1 MKDESEIIK
10 ILRKEEML
18 REKEEKP
25 QELEPVT
32 CSKDILNKKTV
43 GSEKVISDIPVTD
56 NPDLKFMSALERQLE
71 NIIGIKTTHVDR
83 NQSEEQEFYSR
94 LIKDDENVTV
104 KKESVDLPK
113 AQHGKELLEEPEEL
127 QTSYPEKTPEE
138 SKGPLTKAQQRKQE
152 TTYPQKTIKKASMKD
167 KQDKRTGFGWKGLG
181 SRVIKFDKNIKTYV
195 YEVHEPQLKKE
206 EEKIKNKLI
215 ELFELRTT
223 IDVFE
228 INTAEKITRL
238 SESLQKII
246 VDSHI
251 KLSETSKDKIF
262 YYIFQEFV
270 GYGKID
276 ILMHDEGIEDISCD
290 GPNIPLF
297 IYHKTYESITSNI
310 VFENPDEL
318 DSFAVKLAQI
328 CGKQISIYEPII
340 DGKLADGSRLSVMLA
355 KTVTPFSTFTIRR
368 FREDPFTPID
378 LINTG
383 TMPLEMAAYF
393 WFVIENGASILFCGG
408 TASGKTST
416 LNAFALFLPAAYKI
430 FSIEDTREVML
441 PHANWIASTTRTGFS
456 QSAEHKTSKDID
468 MFDLTRAALR
478 QRPQVVIVGE
488 IRGQEAYALF
498 QAMATGHISYS
509 TIHASDIH
517 TLVQRLESPPISLP
531 KSLLISL
538 NLVVFLKS
546 TMING
551 KPARRITNVIE
562 IIKMD
567 ASTGKLIFTLPFSWV
582 SESEDHF
589 KKESKSILLN
599 RTKNKKGWSDEQL
612 VQELKNRII
621 VLEWMRKNN
630 LRSFREVGKV
640 VADYSEEPDV
650 VLKKA
655 KGDSK

>member
-1 MKDESEIIK
+1 MKDEPEIIK
-10 ILRKEEML
+10 ILRKEEL
-18 REKEEKP
+18 LGKIEKKP
-25 QELEPVT
+25 HEFELVS
-32 CSKDILNKKTV
+32 CSKDIFNEKTV
-43 GSEKVISDIPVTD
+43 GSGDVISDIPVTD
-56 NPDLKFMSALERQLE
+56 NPNFKFMASVERHLE
-71 NIIGIKTTHVDR
+71 NILGIKKMDADMDQTDD
-83 NQSEEQEFYSR
+83 QEFHTR
-94 LIKDDENVTV
+94 LIGENDDVV
-104 KKESVDLPK
+104 V
-113 AQHGKELLEEPEEL
+113 QRELMAPQKIQQVMEP
-127 QTSYPEKTPEE
+127 PEKTKELPMPRRGKTLDASEDFVSSDQQE
-138 SKGPLTKAQQRKQE
+138 SQIKNS
-152 TTYPQKTIKKASMKD
+152 KKAD
-167 KQDKRTGFGWKGLG
+167 DERVGFGWKGLG
-181 SRVIKFDKNIKTYV
+181 SRKIRFDKNSKTYV
-195 YEVHEPQLKKE
+195 YEVHEPSLEKE
-206 EEKIKNKLI
+206 EQEIKNKLL
-215 ELFELRTT
+215 ELFELRST

-228 INTAEKITRL
+228 VNTAEKSIKL
-238 SESLQKII
+238 DESLQKII
-246 VDSHI
+246 VDGHI
-251 KLSETSKDKIF
+251 KLSESSKDKIF
-262 YYIFQEFV
+262 YYIFQEFT

-290 GPNIPLF
+290 GPNIPIF
-297 IYHKTYESITSNI
+297 IYHKTYESIKSNI
-310 VFENPDEL
+310 IFENPDEL

-383 TMPLEMAAYF
+383 TMSVEMAAYF
-393 WFVIENGASILFCGG
+393 WLAIENGASILFCGG

-441 PHANWIASTTRTGFS
+441 PHENWVASTTRTGFS

-517 TLVQRLESPPISLP
+517 TLVQRLENPPISLP
-531 KSLLISL
+531 KALLISL

-546 TMING
+546 TVING

-562 IIKMD
+562 IIKMEP
-567 ASTGKLIFTLPFSWV
+567 STNKLIFSIPFSWV

-589 KKESKSILLN
+589 KKEAKSILLD
-599 RTKNKKGWSDEQL
+599 RTQNKKGWSDAQL
-612 VQELKNRII
+612 IQEVKNRII

-630 LRSFREVGKV
+630 LRSYKEVGKV
-640 VADYSEEPDV
+640 VADYSQEPEV
-650 VLKKA
+650 VLEKA
-655 KGDSK
+655 KGGSE

>member
-1 MKDESEIIK
+1 MKDEPEIIK
-10 ILRKEEML
+10 ILRKEEL
-18 REKEEKP
+18 LGKIEEKP
-25 QELEPVT
+25 QEFELVS
-32 CSKDILNKKTV
+32 CSKNIFNKKTV
-43 GSEKVISDIPVTD
+43 GSGDVISDIPVAD
-56 NPDLKFMSALERQLE
+56 NPNFKFMAVVKQQLE
-71 NIIGIKTTHVDR
+71 NILRIKTGDADADQTDD
-83 NQSEEQEFYSR
+83 QEFQTR
-94 LIKDDENVTV
+94 LKGENDDAGVQR
-104 KKESVDLPK
+104 ESMAPQKTQQVM
-113 AQHGKELLEEPEEL
+113 EP
-127 QTSYPEKTPEE
+127 PEKTKELPMPRR
-138 SKGPLTKAQQRKQE
+138 G
-152 TTYPQKTIKKASMKD
+152 KTIDASEDFVSSDQQGSQKKNSKKAD
-167 KQDKRTGFGWKGLG
+167 DERTGFGWKGLG
-181 SRVIKFDKNIKTYV
+181 SRVIRFDKNSKTYV
-195 YEVHEPQLKKE
+195 YEVHEPSLEKE
-206 EEKIKNKLI
+206 EQEIKNKLL
-215 ELFELRTT
+215 ELFELRST

-228 INTAEKITRL
+228 VNTAEKSIKL
-238 SESLQKII
+238 DESLQKII
-246 VDSHI
+246 VDGHI
-251 KLSETSKDKIF
+251 KLSESSKDKIF
-262 YYIFQEFV
+262 YYIFQEFT

-290 GPNIPLF
+290 GPNIPIF
-297 IYHKTYESITSNI
+297 IYHKTYESIKSNI

-383 TMPLEMAAYF
+383 TMSVEMAAYF
-393 WFVIENGASILFCGG
+393 WLAIENGASILFCGG

-441 PHANWIASTTRTGFS
+441 PHENWVASTTRTGFS

-517 TLVQRLESPPISLP
+517 TLVQRLENPPISLP
-531 KSLLISL
+531 KALLISL
-538 NLVVFLKS
+538 NLVVFLKA
-546 TMING
+546 TVING

-562 IIKMD
+562 IIKMEP
-567 ASTGKLIFTLPFSWV
+567 STNKLIFSIPFSWV

-589 KKESKSILLN
+589 KKEAKSILLD
-599 RTKNKKGWSDEQL
+599 RTQSKKGWSDAQL
-612 VQELKNRII
+612 ISEVKNRII

-630 LRSFREVGKV
+630 LRSYKEVGKV
-640 VADYSEEPDV
+640 VADYSQEPEV
-650 VLKKA
+650 VLEKA
-655 KGDSK
+655 KGGSE

>member
-1 MKDESEIIK
+1 MKDEPEIIK

-18 REKEEKP
+18 GKKEKKPREF
-25 QELEPVT
+25 QLVT
-32 CSKDILNKKTV
+32 RLKDIFNKKTAE
-43 GSEKVISDIPVTD
+43 SEDVISDIPFTH
-56 NPDLKFMSALERQLE
+56 NPDLKFMATVKRQLKSILRTKTGDAEMNQTDDQEFHTRLIGE
-71 NIIGIKTTHVDR
+71 NDDAGVQRESMAPQKKQQVMEPPEK
-83 NQSEEQEFYSR
+83 SEESQMPRRGKTLDASEDFLSIDQQG
-94 LIKDDENVTV
+94 LPKKSSKKADDE
-104 KKESVDLPK
+104 
-113 AQHGKELLEEPEEL
+113 
-127 QTSYPEKTPEE
+127 
-138 SKGPLTKAQQRKQE
+138 
-152 TTYPQKTIKKASMKD
+152 
-167 KQDKRTGFGWKGLG
+167 RTGFGWKGLG
-181 SRVIKFDKNIKTYV
+181 SRVIKFDKNSKTYV
-195 YEVHEPQLKKE
+195 YEVHEPSLEKE
-206 EEKIKNKLI
+206 EQEIKNKLL
-215 ELFELRTT
+215 ELFELRST

-228 INTAEKITRL
+228 VNTAEKSIKL
-238 SESLQKII
+238 DESLQKII
-246 VDSHI
+246 VDGHI
-251 KLSETSKDKIF
+251 KLSENSKDKIF
-262 YYIFQEFV
+262 YYIFQEFT

-290 GPNIPLF
+290 GPNIPIF
-297 IYHKTYESITSNI
+297 IYHKTYESIKSNI

-383 TMPLEMAAYF
+383 TMSVEMAAYF
-393 WFVIENGASILFCGG
+393 WLAIENGASILFCGG

-441 PHANWIASTTRTGFS
+441 PHENWVASTTRTGFS

-517 TLVQRLESPPISLP
+517 TLVQRLENPPISLP
-531 KSLLISL
+531 KALLISL
-538 NLVVFLKS
+538 NLVVFLKA
-546 TMING
+546 TVING
-551 KPARRITNVIE
+551 KPARRIANVIE
-562 IIKMD
+562 IIKMEP
-567 ASTGKLIFTLPFSWV
+567 STNKLIFSIPFAWI

-589 KKESKSILLN
+589 KKEAKSILLD
-599 RTKNKKGWSDEQL
+599 RTQSKKGWSDAQL
-612 VQELKNRII
+612 LQEVKNRII

-630 LRSFREVGKV
+630 LRSYKEVGKII
-640 VADYSEEPDV
+640 ADYSQEPEV
-650 VLKKA
+650 VLEKA
-655 KGDSK
+655 KGGSK

>member
-1 MKDESEIIK
+1 MKDEPEIIK

-18 REKEEKP
+18 GKKEEKP
-25 QELEPVT
+25 REFELVT
-32 CSKDILNKKTV
+32 RLKEILNKKTA
-43 GSEKVISDIPVTD
+43 GSEDIISDLPVTH
-56 NPDLKFMSALERQLE
+56 NPKLKFMAAVERQLE
-71 NIIGIKTTHVDR
+71 NILGTKTGDTDMD
-83 NQSEEQEFYSR
+83 QTDDQEFHTKP
-94 LIKDDENVTV
+94 IGENDDAGVQR
-104 KKESVDLPK
+104 ESMAPQKIQQVM
-113 AQHGKELLEEPEEL
+113 EP
-127 QTSYPEKTPEE
+127 PEKTNELPMSRREKTLDASE
-138 SKGPLTKAQQRKQE
+138 DFLSIDQQGPPKKSS
-152 TTYPQKTIKKASMKD
+152 KKAD
-167 KQDKRTGFGWKGLG
+167 DERTGFGWKGLG
-181 SRVIKFDKNIKTYV
+181 SRVIKFDKNSKTYV
-195 YEVHEPQLKKE
+195 YEVHEPSLEKE
-206 EEKIKNKLI
+206 EQGIKNKLL
-215 ELFELRTT
+215 ELFELRST

-228 INTAEKITRL
+228 NNTAEKSIKL
-238 SESLQKII
+238 DESLQKII
-246 VDSHI
+246 VDGHI

-262 YYIFQEFV
+262 YYIFQEFT

-290 GPNIPLF
+290 GPDIPIF
-297 IYHKTYESITSNI
+297 VYHKTYESIKSNI
-310 VFENPDEL
+310 VFENPEEL

-383 TMPLEMAAYF
+383 TMSLEMAAYF
-393 WFVIENGASILFCGG
+393 WLAIENGASILFCGG

-441 PHANWIASTTRTGFS
+441 PHENWVASTTRTGFS

-517 TLVQRLESPPISLP
+517 TLVQRLENPPISLP
-531 KSLLISL
+531 KALLISL
-538 NLVVFLKS
+538 NLVVFLKN
-546 TMING
+546 TVING

-562 IIKMD
+562 IIKMEP
-567 ASTGKLIFTLPFSWV
+567 STNKLIFSIPFSWV
-582 SESEDHF
+582 SESEDYF
-589 KKESKSILLN
+589 KKEAKSILLD
-599 RTKNKKGWSDEQL
+599 RTQSKKGWSDAQL
-612 VQELKNRII
+612 FQELKNRII

-630 LRSFREVGKV
+630 LRSYKEVGKV
-640 VADYSEEPDV
+640 VADYNQEPEV
-650 VLKKA
+650 VLEKA

>member
-1 MKDESEIIK
+1 MKDEPEIIK

-18 REKEEKP
+18 GKKEEKT
-25 QELEPVT
+25 QELEFVT
-32 CSKDILNKKTV
+32 CSKNIFNKKTV
-43 GSEKVISDIPVTD
+43 ESGIFISDPLVTGT
-56 NPDLKFMSALERQLE
+56 PGFKFMATIKRQLE
-71 NIIGIKTTHVDR
+71 NILGIKTIDADMDQTDD
-83 NQSEEQEFYSR
+83 QEFSTR
-94 LIKDDENVTV
+94 LMRENDNVIV
-104 KKESVDLPK
+104 QRESIGLQKIQRVIEPPKKT
-113 AQHGKELLEEPEEL
+113 KELQIP
-127 QTSYPEKTPEE
+127 YIEKTIDA
-138 SKGPLTKAQQRKQE
+138 SKDFLSNDQQR
-152 TTYPQKTIKKASMKD
+152 PQIKNSGKPD
-167 KQDKRTGFGWKGLG
+167 ERTGFGWKGLG
-181 SRVIKFDKNIKTYV
+181 SRVIKFDKNTKTYI
-195 YEVHEPQLKKE
+195 YEVHEPQLEKE
-206 EEKIKNKLI
+206 EEEIKNKLI

-228 INTAEKITRL
+228 IDTAEKITRL

-251 KLSETSKDKIF
+251 KLNETSKDKIF

-290 GPNIPLF
+290 GSNIPLF
-297 IYHKTYESITSNI
+297 IYHKTYESIKSNI

-383 TMPLEMAAYF
+383 TMSLEMAAYF
-393 WFVIENGASILFCGG
+393 WLAIENGASILFCGG

-416 LNAFALFLPAAYKI
+416 LNAFALFLPAAHKI
-430 FSIEDTREVML
+430 ISIEDTREVML
-441 PHANWIASTTRTGFS
+441 PHENWIAGTTRTGFS

-517 TLVQRLESPPISLP
+517 TLVQRLENPPISLP
-531 KSLLISL
+531 KALLTSL
-538 NLVVFLKS
+538 NLVVFLKN
-546 TMING
+546 TVING

-567 ASTGKLIFTLPFSWV
+567 PSTNKLIFTLPFSWI

-589 KKESKSILLN
+589 KKEAKSILLD
-599 RTKNKKGWSDEQL
+599 RTKNKKGWSDDQL
-612 VQELKNRII
+612 FQELKNRII

-630 LRSFREVGKV
+630 LRSFREVGKI
-640 VADYSEEPDV
+640 VADYSQEPDV
-650 VLKKA
+650 VLEKA

>member
-1 MKDESEIIK
+1 MRDEPEIIK

-18 REKEEKP
+18 RKKEEKH
-25 QELEPVT
+25 QNLELVSCSNDIFNKRTVELGNGISDTPVT
-32 CSKDILNKKTV
+32 ENPNIKFMAAVERQIEDSLGITTIDADRDQMDDPEFHTKLIGENDDRVVQTESVVLQKKQHVMEPPKKTKELQILQSRKTIDISKDSSSNDKKRMQT
-43 GSEKVISDIPVTD
+43 K
-56 NPDLKFMSALERQLE
+56 
-71 NIIGIKTTHVDR
+71 
-83 NQSEEQEFYSR
+83 YS
-94 LIKDDENVTV
+94 KKSDDE
-104 KKESVDLPK
+104 
-113 AQHGKELLEEPEEL
+113 QG
-127 QTSYPEKTPEE
+127 
-138 SKGPLTKAQQRKQE
+138 
-152 TTYPQKTIKKASMKD
+152 
-167 KQDKRTGFGWKGLG
+167 GFGWKGLG
-181 SRVIKFDKNIKTYV
+181 SRVIKFDTNSKTYV
-195 YEVHEPQLKKE
+195 YEVHEPLLEKSE
-206 EEKIKNKLI
+206 EEIKNKLL
-215 ELFELRTT
+215 ELFELRST

-228 INTAEKITRL
+228 IDTTEKITL
-238 SESLQKII
+238 LNESLEKII
-246 VDSHI
+246 VDRHI
-251 KLSETSKDKIF
+251 KLSEISKDKIF
-262 YYIFQEFV
+262 YYIVQDFV

-276 ILMHDEGIEDISCD
+276 ILMHDDGIEDISCD
-290 GPNIPLF
+290 GPNIPIF
-297 IYHKTYESITSNI
+297 IFHKTYKSIESNI
-310 VFENPDEL
+310 IFENPDEL

-355 KTVTPFSTFTIRR
+355 KTVTPFSTFTIRK

-383 TMPLEMAAYF
+383 TMTLEMAAYF
-393 WFVIENGASILFCGG
+393 WLAIENGVSILFCGG

-456 QSAEHKTSKDID
+456 QSAELKTSKDID

-517 TLVQRLESPPISLP
+517 TLVQRLENPPISLP
-531 KSLLISL
+531 KALLISL
-538 NLVVFLKS
+538 DLVVFLKS

-551 KPARRITNVIE
+551 KPVRRITNVIE

-567 ASTGKLIFTLPFSWV
+567 PSTNKLIFTIPFSWI

-589 KKESKSILLN
+589 KKEAKSILLD
-599 RTKNKKGWSDEQL
+599 RIKSKKGWNDAKL
-612 VQELKNRII
+612 FQELNNRII
-621 VLEWMRKNN
+621 VLEWLRKKN
-630 LRSFREVGKV
+630 LRSFKEVGKV
-640 VADYSEEPDV
+640 VAEYNHEPEV
-650 VLKKA
+650 VLEKT
-655 KGDSK
+655 KGDSE

>member
-1 MKDESEIIK
+1 MKDEPEIIK

-18 REKEEKP
+18 GKIEEKP
-25 QELEPVT
+25 QEFELVT
-32 CSKDILNKKTV
+32 CSKGIFNKKAV
-43 GSEKVISDIPVTD
+43 ESGNVISDIPTPD
-56 NPDLKFMSALERQLE
+56 NPNFKFMAAVERHLE
-71 NIIGIKTTHVDR
+71 NILGIKTEDAD
-83 NQSEEQEFYSR
+83 QSDDQEFQTR
-94 LIKDDENVTV
+94 FIGENNDAGVYI
-104 KKESVDLPK
+104 ESMAPQK
-113 AQHGKELLEEPEEL
+113 TQQIMEP
-127 QTSYPEKTPEE
+127 PEKTKELPIPRKGKILDAPEDFVSNDQQGSQKKSRE
-138 SKGPLTKAQQRKQE
+138 KADDE
-152 TTYPQKTIKKASMKD
+152 
-167 KQDKRTGFGWKGLG
+167 RTGFGWKGLG
-181 SRVIKFDKNIKTYV
+181 SRVIKFDKNSKTYI
-195 YEVHEPQLKKE
+195 YEVHEPSLEKE
-206 EEKIKNKLI
+206 EQEIKNKLL
-215 ELFELRTT
+215 ELFELRST

-228 INTAEKITRL
+228 INPAEKSIKL
-238 SESLQKII
+238 DESLQKII
-246 VDSHI
+246 VDGHI
-251 KLSETSKDKIF
+251 KLNENSKDKIF
-262 YYIFQEFV
+262 YYIFQEFT

-290 GPNIPLF
+290 GPNIPIF
-297 IYHKTYESITSNI
+297 IYHKTYESIKSNI
-310 VFENPDEL
+310 VFKNPDEL

-383 TMPLEMAAYF
+383 TMSVEMAAYF
-393 WFVIENGASILFCGG
+393 WLAIENGASILFCGG

-441 PHANWIASTTRTGFS
+441 PHENWVASTTRTGFS

-517 TLVQRLESPPISLP
+517 TLVQRLENPPISLP
-531 KSLLISL
+531 KALLISL
-538 NLVVFLKS
+538 NLVVFLKA
-546 TMING
+546 TVING
-551 KPARRITNVIE
+551 KPARRIINVIE
-562 IIKMD
+562 IIKMEP
-567 ASTGKLIFTLPFSWV
+567 STNKLIFSIPFSWV
-582 SESEDHF
+582 SESEDYF
-589 KKESKSILLN
+589 KKEAKSILLD
-599 RTKNKKGWSDEQL
+599 RTQSKKGWSDAQL
-612 VQELKNRII
+612 LQEVKNRII

-630 LRSFREVGKV
+630 LRSYKEVGKV
-640 VADYSEEPDV
+640 VADYSQEPEV
-650 VLKKA
+650 VLEKA
-655 KGDSK
+655 KGDSQ

>member
-1 MKDESEIIK
+1 MKDEPEIIK
-10 ILRKEEML
+10 ILRKEEQQG
-18 REKEEKP
+18 KIEEKP
-25 QELEPVT
+25 QEFKPVA
-32 CSKDILNKKTV
+32 CSKDVVNKKTV
-43 GSEKVISDIPVTD
+43 GSKDDISDIPVTN
-56 NPDLKFMSALERQLE
+56 NPNFKFMAAVERQLE
-71 NIIGIKTTHVDR
+71 NILGIKTEDVDVD
-83 NQSEEQEFYSR
+83 QSDDQEYQTR
-94 LIKDDENVTV
+94 LIGENDTAVVSRGPMASQTKQQIMEPPEKIKESPIPRKGKTLDALEDFASNDQQGSQKKSSTMADDE
-104 KKESVDLPK
+104 
-113 AQHGKELLEEPEEL
+113 
-127 QTSYPEKTPEE
+127 
-138 SKGPLTKAQQRKQE
+138 
-152 TTYPQKTIKKASMKD
+152 
-167 KQDKRTGFGWKGLG
+167 RTGFGWKGLG
-181 SRVIKFDKNIKTYV
+181 SRVIKFDNITKTYV
-195 YEVHEPQLKKE
+195 YEVHEPFLEKE
-206 EEKIKNKLI
+206 EQEIKNKLL
-215 ELFELRTT
+215 ELFELRST
-223 IDVFE
+223 IDAFE
-228 INTAEKITRL
+228 INTAEKSIKL
-238 SESLQKII
+238 NESLQKII
-246 VDSHI
+246 VDGHI

-262 YYIFQEFV
+262 YYIFQEFT

-290 GPNIPLF
+290 GPNIPIF
-297 IYHKTYESITSNI
+297 IYHKTYESIKSNI
-310 VFENPDEL
+310 IFENPDEL

-383 TMPLEMAAYF
+383 TMSVEMAAYF
-393 WFVIENGASILFCGG
+393 WLAIENGASILFCGG

-441 PHANWIASTTRTGFS
+441 PHENWVASTTRTGFS

-468 MFDLTRAALR
+468 MSDFTRAALR

-517 TLVQRLESPPISLP
+517 TLVQRLENPPISLP
-531 KSLLISL
+531 KALLISL

-551 KPARRITNVIE
+551 KPARRIINVIE
-562 IIKMD
+562 IIKMEP
-567 ASTGKLIFTLPFSWV
+567 STNKLIFSIPFSWV
-582 SESEDHF
+582 SESEDYF
-589 KKESKSILLN
+589 KKEAKSILLD
-599 RTKNKKGWSDEQL
+599 RTQSKKGWSDAQL
-612 VQELKNRII
+612 LQEVKNRII

-630 LRSFREVGKV
+630 LRSYKDVGKV
-640 VADYSEEPDV
+640 VADYSQEPEV
-650 VLKKA
+650 VLEKA
-655 KGDSK
+655 KGGSK

>member
-1 MKDESEIIK
+1 
-10 ILRKEEML
+10 
-18 REKEEKP
+18 
-25 QELEPVT
+25 V
-32 CSKDILNKKTV
+32 
-43 GSEKVISDIPVTD
+43 
-56 NPDLKFMSALERQLE
+56 ERQLK
-71 NIIGIKTTHVDR
+71 NILGIKTRDANIDQTDD
-83 NQSEEQEFYSR
+83 SEFRTR
-94 LIKDDENVTV
+94 LIGENDDAGVQ
-104 KKESVDLPK
+104 KESMAPQK
-113 AQHGKELLEEPEEL
+113 L
-127 QTSYPEKTPEE
+127 QQVMKPPEKTKELPIPQRGKTLNASEDFVSNDQQGLQKKSSE
-138 SKGPLTKAQQRKQE
+138 KADDE
-152 TTYPQKTIKKASMKD
+152 
-167 KQDKRTGFGWKGLG
+167 RTGFGWKGLG
-181 SRVIKFDKNIKTYV
+181 SRVIKFDKNSKTYV
-195 YEVHEPQLKKE
+195 YEVHEPSLEKE
-206 EEKIKNKLI
+206 EQEIKNKLL
-215 ELFELRTT
+215 ELFELRST

-228 INTAEKITRL
+228 SNTVEKSIKL
-238 SESLQKII
+238 DESLQKII
-246 VDSHI
+246 VDGHI
-251 KLSETSKDKIF
+251 KLSEISKDKIF
-262 YYIFQEFV
+262 YYIFQEFT

-290 GPNIPLF
+290 GPNIPIF
-297 IYHKTYESITSNI
+297 IYHKTYESIKSNI

-383 TMPLEMAAYF
+383 TMSLEMAAYF
-393 WFVIENGASILFCGG
+393 WLAIENGASILFCGG

-430 FSIEDTREVML
+430 FSIEDTRELML
-441 PHANWIASTTRTGFS
+441 PHENWIASTTRTGFS

-517 TLVQRLESPPISLP
+517 TLVQRLENPPISLP
-531 KSLLISL
+531 KALLISL
-538 NLVVFLKS
+538 NLVVFLKA
-546 TMING
+546 TVING

-562 IIKMD
+562 IIKMEP
-567 ASTGKLIFTLPFSWV
+567 STNKLIFSIPFSWV

-589 KKESKSILLN
+589 KKEAKSILLD
-599 RTKNKKGWSDEQL
+599 RTQSKKGWSDAQL
-612 VQELKNRII
+612 ISEVKNRII

-630 LRSFREVGKV
+630 LRSYKEVGKV
-640 VADYSEEPDV
+640 VADYSREPEV
-650 VLKKA
+650 VLEKA
-655 KGDSK
+655 KGGSK

>member
-1 MKDESEIIK
+1 MKSEPEIIK
-10 ILRKEEML
+10 ILRYEEIL
-18 REKEEKP
+18 GENEEKP

-32 CSKDILNKKTV
+32 CSKDIFNKKTV
-43 GSEKVISDIPVTD
+43 ESKKVISDIPVTD
-56 NPDLKFMSALERQLE
+56 NPDLKIMSAFERQLE
-71 NIIGIKTTHVDR
+71 NILEIKTIDADMGQTDD
-83 NQSEEQEFYSR
+83 QEFSTR
-94 LIKDDENVTV
+94 LIRENDNLMVQREATGLQKIQQV
-104 KKESVDLPK
+104 LKPSEKTKESQMPFVDETID
-113 AQHGKELLEEPEEL
+113 ELKDFFSNDQQGP
-127 QTSYPEKTPEE
+127 QIKNREKPDE
-138 SKGPLTKAQQRKQE
+138 
-152 TTYPQKTIKKASMKD
+152 
-167 KQDKRTGFGWKGLG
+167 RTGFGWKGLG
-181 SRVIKFDKNIKTYV
+181 SRVIKFDKNSKTYV
-195 YEVHEPQLKKE
+195 YEVHEPQLEKE
-206 EEKIKNKLI
+206 EKEIKNKLI
-215 ELFELRTT
+215 ELFELSTT

-238 SESLQKII
+238 NESLQKII
-246 VDSHI
+246 VDRHI
-251 KLSETSKDKIF
+251 NLSETSKDKIF

-270 GYGKID
+270 GYSKID

-318 DSFAVKLAQI
+318 DSFVVKLAQI

-383 TMPLEMAAYF
+383 TMSLEMAAYF
-393 WFVIENGASILFCGG
+393 WLAIENGASILFCGG

-441 PHANWIASTTRTGFS
+441 PHKNWIASTTRTGFS

-517 TLVQRLESPPISLP
+517 TLVQRLENPPISLP
-531 KSLLISL
+531 KALLTSL

-582 SESEDHF
+582 SESEDRF

-599 RTKNKKGWSDEQL
+599 RTKDKKGWSDEQL
-612 VQELKNRII
+612 VQEFKNRII
-621 VLEWMRKNN
+621 ILEWMRKNN
-630 LRSFREVGKV
+630 LRSYKEVGKV

-650 VLKKA
+650 VLEKA

>member
-1 MKDESEIIK
+1 MKSEPEIIK
-10 ILRKEEML
+10 ILRKEEIL
-18 REKEEKP
+18 GKKEEKP
-25 QELEPVT
+25 QELELVI
-32 CSKDILNKKTV
+32 CSKDIFNNKTV
-43 GSEKVISDIPVTD
+43 ESEKVISDIPVTD
-56 NPDLKFMSALERQLE
+56 NHDFKVMTAVERQLE
-71 NIIGIKTTHVDR
+71 NILGIKTIDADMGQTDD
-83 NQSEEQEFYSR
+83 QEFSTR
-94 LIKDDENVTV
+94 LIRENDNMMVQREAIGLQKIQQV
-104 KKESVDLPK
+104 IKPSKKT
-113 AQHGKELLEEPEEL
+113 KELQIPYIEKTIDESKDFLSSDQQGPQIKNREKPEE
-127 QTSYPEKTPEE
+127 
-138 SKGPLTKAQQRKQE
+138 
-152 TTYPQKTIKKASMKD
+152 
-167 KQDKRTGFGWKGLG
+167 RTGFGWKGLG

-195 YEVHEPQLKKE
+195 YEVHEPQLEKE
-206 EEKIKNKLI
+206 EEEIKNKLI

-228 INTAEKITRL
+228 INTAEKITKL
-238 SESLQKII
+238 NESLQKII
-246 VDSHI
+246 VDGHI
-251 KLSETSKDKIF
+251 TLSETSKDKIF

-290 GPNIPLF
+290 GPNIPIF

-310 VFENPDEL
+310 VFKNPDEL

-340 DGKLADGSRLSVMLA
+340 DGKLVDGSRLSVMLA

-383 TMPLEMAAYF
+383 TMSLEMAAYF
-393 WFVIENGASILFCGG
+393 WLAIENGASILFSGG

-456 QSAEHKTSKDID
+456 QSAEHKTSRDID

-517 TLVQRLESPPISLP
+517 TLVQRLENPPISLP
-531 KSLLISL
+531 KALLTSL

-546 TMING
+546 TEING

-567 ASTGKLIFTLPFSWV
+567 SSTGKLIFTLPFSWV

-589 KKESKSILLN
+589 KKEAKSILLD

-612 VQELKNRII
+612 TQEFKNRII

-640 VADYSEEPDV
+640 VADYSREPAV
-650 VLKKA
+650 VLEKA

>member
-1 MKDESEIIK
+1 MKDEPEIIK
-10 ILRKEEML
+10 ILRKEEL
-18 REKEEKP
+18 LGKIEEKP
-25 QELEPVT
+25 QGFELVA
-32 CSKDILNKKTV
+32 CSKDIFNEKTV
-43 GSEKVISDIPVTD
+43 RSGSIISDIPVTN
-56 NPDLKFMSALERQLE
+56 NPNFKFMAAVERQLE
-71 NIIGIKTTHVDR
+71 NILGIKTEDAE
-83 NQSEEQEFYSR
+83 QSDDQEFQTMF
-94 LIKDDENVTV
+94 IGENDDAEVY
-104 KKESVDLPK
+104 KESMAPQKIQQVM
-113 AQHGKELLEEPEEL
+113 EP
-127 QTSYPEKTPEE
+127 PEKTKELPMPRRGNTFDASEDFV
-138 SKGPLTKAQQRKQE
+138 SSDHQGL
-152 TTYPQKTIKKASMKD
+152 QKKSSKKAD
-167 KQDKRTGFGWKGLG
+167 DERTGFGWKGLG
-181 SRVIKFDKNIKTYV
+181 SRVIRFDDISKTYV
-195 YEVHEPQLKKE
+195 YEVHEPSLEKE
-206 EEKIKNKLI
+206 EQEIKNKLL
-215 ELFELRTT
+215 ELFELRST

-228 INTAEKITRL
+228 VNTVEKSIKL
-238 SESLQKII
+238 DESLQKII
-246 VDSHI
+246 VDGHI
-251 KLSETSKDKIF
+251 KLSEISKDKIF
-262 YYIFQEFV
+262 YYIFQEFT

-290 GPNIPLF
+290 GPNIPIF
-297 IYHKTYESITSNI
+297 IYHKTYESIKSNI

-383 TMPLEMAAYF
+383 TMSVEMAAYF
-393 WFVIENGASILFCGG
+393 WLAIENGASILFCGG

-441 PHANWIASTTRTGFS
+441 PHENWVASTTRTGFS

-517 TLVQRLESPPISLP
+517 TLVQRLENPPISLP
-531 KSLLISL
+531 KALLISL

-562 IIKMD
+562 IIKMEP
-567 ASTGKLIFTLPFSWV
+567 STNKLIFSIPFSWV

-589 KKESKSILLN
+589 KKEAKSILLD
-599 RTKNKKGWSDEQL
+599 RTQSKKGWSDAQL
-612 VQELKNRII
+612 LHEVKNRII

-630 LRSFREVGKV
+630 LRSYKEVGKII
-640 VADYSEEPDV
+640 AEYSQEPEV
-650 VLKKA
+650 VLEKA
-655 KGDSK
+655 KGGSE

>member
-1 MKDESEIIK
+1 MKDEPEIIK

-18 REKEEKP
+18 GKIDEKS
-25 QELEPVT
+25 QEFELVT
-32 CSKDILNKKTV
+32 CSKDIFNKRTV
-43 GSEKVISDIPVTD
+43 GSKKVISAIPVTD
-56 NPDLKFMSALERQLE
+56 NPDFKFMAAVKRQLV
-71 NIIGIKTTHVDR
+71 NILGIKTVDADMG
-83 NQSEEQEFYSR
+83 QTDDQEFRTS
-94 LIKDDENVTV
+94 LIKENDTVAVQRELIGLQEIQQVIGPSEKTKELPISRRGETLDASEDQQGSQKKSSEKVDDE
-104 KKESVDLPK
+104 
-113 AQHGKELLEEPEEL
+113 
-127 QTSYPEKTPEE
+127 
-138 SKGPLTKAQQRKQE
+138 
-152 TTYPQKTIKKASMKD
+152 
-167 KQDKRTGFGWKGLG
+167 RTGFGWKGLG
-181 SRVIKFDKNIKTYV
+181 SRVIKFDENSKTYV
-195 YEVHEPQLKKE
+195 YEVHEPSLDE
-206 EEKIKNKLI
+206 EDQKIKNKLL
-215 ELFELRTT
+215 ELFELRST

-228 INTAEKITRL
+228 SNTAEKSIKL
-238 SESLQKII
+238 DESLQKII
-246 VDSHI
+246 ADGHI
-251 KLSETSKDKIF
+251 KLSENSKDKIF
-262 YYIFQEFV
+262 YYIFQEFT

-290 GPNIPLF
+290 GPNIPIF
-297 IYHKTYESITSNI
+297 IYHKTYESIKSNI

-368 FREDPFTPID
+368 FRADPFTPID

-383 TMPLEMAAYF
+383 TMSVEMAAYF
-393 WFVIENGASILFCGG
+393 WLAIENGASILFCGG

-441 PHANWIASTTRTGFS
+441 PHENWIASTTRTGFS

-517 TLVQRLESPPISLP
+517 TLVQRLENPPISLP
-531 KSLLISL
+531 KALLISL

-546 TMING
+546 TMIDG

-562 IIKMD
+562 IIKMEP
-567 ASTGKLIFTLPFSWV
+567 STNKLIFSIPFSWV
-582 SESEDHF
+582 SESEDYF
-589 KKESKSILLN
+589 KKEAKSILLD
-599 RTKNKKGWSDEQL
+599 RTQSKKGWSDAQL
-612 VQELKNRII
+612 ISEVKNRII

-630 LRSFREVGKV
+630 LRSYKEVGKV
-640 VADYSEEPDV
+640 VADYSREPEA
-650 VLKKA
+650 VLEKA
-655 KGDSK
+655 KGGSK